1 MKQSIL
7 AFWGTTASRNI
18 CMTDAPRF
26 PALSLAVAMA
36 IAGTVGAFV
45 TEAGLD
51 PVTTV
56 FWRCAFGALFLGAWC
71 LLRGYLSDRS
81 LSWARIARAGFCGV
95 CMVLSWTAFFAGF
108 AKTSIAVMTIVYH
121 IQPFFVVLIGVLFLK
136 ERITADQIVWMA
148 AAFIGVVLASG
159 LVVSATPVTSA
170 WAVGI
175 AMAIGGAFLYAVV
188 TILAKGLGEQ
198 RPEITVLCQTA
209 VGVVMLAPFANFSG
223 HIPLASWGWLVG
235 IGVLHT
241 GIAYVMMFSAYPK
254 LTTPVI
260 GVLTFIYPVVA
271 IIIDWAI
278 YGHPIGVAQGVGMAL
293 IAVATLGVKLGWRL
307 PIRRV
312 SAA

>member
-1 MKQSIL
+1 M
-7 AFWGTTASRNI
+7 TNAS
-18 CMTDAPRF
+18 RF
-26 PALSLAVAMA
+26 PALNLAVAMA

-45 TEAGLD
+45 TEAGVD

-56 FWRCAFGALFLGAWC
+56 FWRCLFGALFLCAWC
-71 LLRGYLSDRS
+71 LLRGYLPDRS
-81 LSWARIARAGFCGV
+81 LSWGRLARAGLCGV

-108 AKTSIAVMTIVYH
+108 AKTSIAVMTILYH

-136 ERITADQIVWMA
+136 ERIAADQIAWMA

-159 LVVSATPVTSA
+159 MVVSGNPVTA
-170 WAVGI
+170 TWMIGI
-175 AMAIGGAFLYAVV
+175 AMALGGAFLYAVV

-198 RPEITVLCQTA
+198 RPEITVLCQTV
-209 VGVVMLAPFANFSG
+209 VGVVMLAPFANFSDD
-223 HIPLASWGWLVG
+223 IALASWCWLVG

-241 GIAYVMMFSAYPK
+241 GIAYVMMFSAYPR

-278 YGHPIGVAQGVGMAL
+278 YGHPIGIAQGVGMAL
-293 IAVATLGVKLGWRL
+293 IAVATLGVRLGWRL
-307 PIRRV
+307 PVRRAV
-312 SAA
+312 SGFARQK

>member
-1 MKQSIL
+1 MTS
-7 AFWGTTASRNI
+7 AS
-18 CMTDAPRF
+18 RF
-26 PALSLAVAMA
+26 PALNLAVAMA

-56 FWRCAFGALFLGAWC
+56 FWRCLFGALFLGAWC
-71 LLRGYLSDRS
+71 LLRGYLPDRS
-81 LSWARIARAGFCGV
+81 LSLARIARAGLCGV

-136 ERITADQIVWMA
+136 ERITADQIAWMA
-148 AAFIGVVLASG
+148 AAFMGVVLASG
-159 LVVSATPVTSA
+159 LVVSGNPVTAS
-170 WAVGI
+170 WMVGI
-175 AMAIGGAFLYAVV
+175 AMALGGAFLYAVV

-198 RPEITVLCQTA
+198 RPEITVLCQTV
-209 VGVVMLAPFANFSG
+209 VGVVMLAPFTNFSG
-223 HIPLASWGWLVG
+223 HVPLASWSWLVG

-241 GIAYVMMFSAYPK
+241 GIAYVMMFSAYPR
-254 LTTPVI
+254 LSTPVI

-278 YGHPIGVAQGVGMAL
+278 YDHPISIAQALGMAL
-293 IAVATLGVKLGWRL
+293 IAVATLGVRLGWRL
-307 PIRRV
+307 PTRRV

>member
-1 MKQSIL
+1 MSS
-7 AFWGTTASRNI
+7 AS
-18 CMTDAPRF
+18 RF
-26 PALSLAVAMA
+26 PALNLAVAMA

-45 TEAGLD
+45 TEAGVD

-56 FWRCAFGALFLGAWC
+56 FWRCLFGALFLCAWC
-71 LLRGYLSDRS
+71 LLRGYLPDRS
-81 LSWARIARAGFCGV
+81 LSWGRLARAGLCGV

-108 AKTSIAVMTIVYH
+108 AKTSIAVMTILYH

-136 ERITADQIVWMA
+136 ERITADQIAWMA

-159 LVVSATPVTSA
+159 MVVSGNPVTA
-170 WAVGI
+170 TWMIGV
-175 AMAIGGAFLYAVV
+175 AMALGGAFLYAVV

-198 RPEITVLCQTA
+198 RPEITVLCQTV

-223 HIPLASWGWLVG
+223 DIALASWGWLVG

-241 GIAYVMMFSAYPK
+241 GIAYVMMFSAYPR

-278 YGHPIGVAQGVGMAL
+278 YGHPIGIAQGVGIAL
-293 IAVATLGVKLGWRL
+293 IAVATLGVRLGWRL
-307 PIRRV
+307 PVRRAV
-312 SAA
+312 SGFAGQK

>member
-1 MKQSIL
+1 
-7 AFWGTTASRNI
+7 
-18 CMTDAPRF
+18 MTSATRF
-26 PALSLAVAMA
+26 PALNLAVAMA

-56 FWRCAFGALFLGAWC
+56 FWRCLFGALFLGAWC
-71 LLRGYLSDRS
+71 LLRGYLPDRS
-81 LSWARIARAGFCGV
+81 LSLARIARAGLCGV

-136 ERITADQIVWMA
+136 ERITADQIAWMA
-148 AAFIGVVLASG
+148 AAFMGVVLASG
-159 LVVSATPVTSA
+159 LVVSGNPVTAS
-170 WAVGI
+170 WMVGI
-175 AMAIGGAFLYAVV
+175 AMALGGAFLYAVV

-198 RPEITVLCQTA
+198 RPEITVLCQTV

-223 HIPLASWGWLVG
+223 HVPLASWSWLVG

-241 GIAYVMMFSAYPK
+241 GIAYVMMFSAYPR
-254 LTTPVI
+254 LSTPVI

-278 YGHPIGVAQGVGMAL
+278 YDHPISIAQALGMAL
-293 IAVATLGVKLGWRL
+293 IAVATLGVRLGWRL
-307 PIRRV
+307 PTRRV

>member
-1 MKQSIL
+1 MTS
-7 AFWGTTASRNI
+7 AS
-18 CMTDAPRF
+18 RF
-26 PALSLAVAMA
+26 PALNLAVAMA

-56 FWRCAFGALFLGAWC
+56 FWRCLFGALFLGAWC
-71 LLRGYLSDRS
+71 LLRGYLPDRS
-81 LSWARIARAGFCGV
+81 LSWARIARAGLCGV

-136 ERITADQIVWMA
+136 ERITADQIAWMA
-148 AAFIGVVLASG
+148 AAFMGVVLASG
-159 LVVSATPVTSA
+159 LVVSGNPVTAS
-170 WAVGI
+170 WMVGI
-175 AMAIGGAFLYAVV
+175 AMALGGAFLYAVV

-198 RPEITVLCQTA
+198 RPEITVLCQTV

-223 HIPLASWGWLVG
+223 HVPLASWGWLVG

-241 GIAYVMMFSAYPK
+241 GIAYVMMFSAYPR
-254 LTTPVI
+254 LSTPVI

-278 YGHPIGVAQGVGMAL
+278 YDHPIGMAQALGMAL
-293 IAVATLGVKLGWRL
+293 IAVATLGVRLGWRL
-307 PIRRV
+307 PTRRV

>member
-1 MKQSIL
+1 M
-7 AFWGTTASRNI
+7 TNAS
-18 CMTDAPRF
+18 RF
-26 PALSLAVAMA
+26 PALNLAVAMA

-45 TEAGLD
+45 TEAGVD

-56 FWRCAFGALFLGAWC
+56 FWRCLFGALFLGIWC
-71 LLRGYLSDRS
+71 LLRGYLPDRS
-81 LSWARIARAGFCGV
+81 LSWERLARAGLCGF

-108 AKTSIAVMTIVYH
+108 AKTSIAVMTILYH

-136 ERITADQIVWMA
+136 ERITADQIAWMA
-148 AAFIGVVLASG
+148 AAFLGVVLASG
-159 LVVSATPVTSA
+159 LVVSGNPVTTS
-170 WAVGI
+170 WMVGV
-175 AMAIGGAFLYAVV
+175 AMALGGALLYAVV

-198 RPEITVLCQTA
+198 RPEITVLCQTV

-223 HIPLASWGWLVG
+223 DIALASWGWLVG

-241 GIAYVMMFSAYPK
+241 GIAYVMMFSAYPW

-278 YGHPIGVAQGVGMAL
+278 YGHPIGIAQGVGMAL
-293 IAVATLGVKLGWRL
+293 IAVATLGVRLGWRL
-307 PIRRV
+307 PMRR
-312 SAA
+312 AASGFASQK

>member
-1 MKQSIL
+1 M
-7 AFWGTTASRNI
+7 TNAS
-18 CMTDAPRF
+18 RF
-26 PALSLAVAMA
+26 PALNLAVAMA

-45 TEAGLD
+45 TEAGVD

-56 FWRCAFGALFLGAWC
+56 FWRCLFGALFLCAWC
-71 LLRGYLSDRS
+71 LLRGYLPDRS
-81 LSWARIARAGFCGV
+81 LSWGRLARAGLCGV

-108 AKTSIAVMTIVYH
+108 AKTSIAVMTILYH

-136 ERITADQIVWMA
+136 ERIAADQIAWMA

-159 LVVSATPVTSA
+159 MVVSGNPVTA
-170 WAVGI
+170 TWMIGI
-175 AMAIGGAFLYAVV
+175 AMALGGAFLYAVV

-198 RPEITVLCQTA
+198 RPEITVLCQTV
-209 VGVVMLAPFANFSG
+209 VGVVMLAPFANFSDD
-223 HIPLASWGWLVG
+223 IALASWCWLVG

-241 GIAYVMMFSAYPK
+241 GIAYVMMFSAYPR

-278 YGHPIGVAQGVGMAL
+278 YGHPIGIAQGVGMAL
-293 IAVATLGVKLGWRL
+293 IAVATLGVRLGWRL
-307 PIRRV
+307 PVRRAV
-312 SAA
+312 SGFAGQK

>member
-1 MKQSIL
+1 MIN
-7 AFWGTTASRNI
+7 AS
-18 CMTDAPRF
+18 RF
-26 PALSLAVAMA
+26 PALDLAVAMA

-45 TEAGLD
+45 TEAGVD

-56 FWRCAFGALFLGAWC
+56 FWRCLFGSLFLGTWC
-71 LLRGYLSDRS
+71 LVRGYLPDSS
-81 LSWARIARAGFCGV
+81 LSWGRLGRAALCGV

-136 ERITADQIVWMA
+136 ERITADQVAWMA
-148 AAFIGVVLASG
+148 AAFFGVVLASG
-159 LVVSATPVTSA
+159 LVVSDNPVTTT
-170 WAVGI
+170 WMIGI
-175 AMAIGGAFLYAVV
+175 AMALGGAFLYAVV

-198 RPEITVLCQTA
+198 RPEVTVLCQTA
-209 VGVVMLAPFANFSG
+209 VGVVMLAPFANFASD
-223 HIPLASWGWLVG
+223 IAPASWGWLAG

-241 GIAYVMMFSAYPK
+241 GIAYVMMFSSYPR

-278 YGHPIGVAQGVGMAL
+278 YDHPIGLAQGVGMAL

-307 PIRRV
+307 PIRRASTAFV
-312 SAA
+312 GQK

>member
-1 MKQSIL
+1 MSS
-7 AFWGTTASRNI
+7 AS
-18 CMTDAPRF
+18 RF
-26 PALSLAVAMA
+26 PALNLAVAMA

-45 TEAGLD
+45 TEAGVD

-56 FWRCAFGALFLGAWC
+56 FWRCLFGALFLCAWC
-71 LLRGYLSDRS
+71 LLRGYLPDRS
-81 LSWARIARAGFCGV
+81 LSWGRLARAGLCGV

-108 AKTSIAVMTIVYH
+108 AKTSIAVMTILYH

-136 ERITADQIVWMA
+136 ERITADQIAWMA

-159 LVVSATPVTSA
+159 MVVSGNPVTA
-170 WAVGI
+170 TWMIGV
-175 AMAIGGAFLYAVV
+175 AMALGGAFLYAVV

-198 RPEITVLCQTA
+198 RPEITVLCQTV
-209 VGVVMLAPFANFSG
+209 VGVVMLAPFANFSDD
-223 HIPLASWGWLVG
+223 IALASWGWLVG

-241 GIAYVMMFSAYPK
+241 GIAYVMMFSAYPR

-278 YGHPIGVAQGVGMAL
+278 YGHPIGIAQGVGMAL
-293 IAVATLGVKLGWRL
+293 IAVATLGVRLGWRL
-307 PIRRV
+307 PVRRAV
-312 SAA
+312 SGFAGQK

>member
-1 MKQSIL
+1 
-7 AFWGTTASRNI
+7 
-18 CMTDAPRF
+18 MTDAPRF

-71 LLRGYLSDRS
+71 LLRGYLPDRG
-81 LSWARIARAGFCGV
+81 LSKARLARAALCGV

-148 AAFIGVVLASG
+148 AAFFGVVLASG

-198 RPEITVLCQTA
+198 RPEITVLCQTV
-209 VGVVMLAPFANFSG
+209 VGVIMLAPFANISG
-223 HIPLASWGWLVG
+223 DVPLASWGWLVG

-241 GIAYVMMFSAYPK
+241 GIAYVMMFSAYPR
-254 LTTPVI
+254 LSTPVI

-278 YGHPIGVAQGVGMAL
+278 YDHPIGMAQGVGMAL
-293 IAVATLGVKLGWRL
+293 IAVATLGVRLGWRL

>member
-1 MKQSIL
+1 
-7 AFWGTTASRNI
+7 
-18 CMTDAPRF
+18 MTDAPRF